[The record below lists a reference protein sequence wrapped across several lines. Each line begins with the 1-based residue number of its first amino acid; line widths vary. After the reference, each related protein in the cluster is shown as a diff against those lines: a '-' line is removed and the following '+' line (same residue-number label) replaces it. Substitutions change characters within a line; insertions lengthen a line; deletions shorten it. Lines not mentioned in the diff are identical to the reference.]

1 MSTAARTGPRVGL
14 LGGSFDPPHLA
25 HLALGQA
32 AMDQL
37 GLTEL
42 RWLPAGAPWQK
53 ADRQAQMAA
62 PMQRLAMLRLL
73 LGDDAAARGQ
83 IIDERELHR
92 DGPTYTIDTVRE
104 LQAERPELPA
114 DDWLLILGQDQYA
127 RFHTWRDWSEL
138 LQRLTLAVAA
148 RDGQPPE
155 PPPELARV
163 PHRLQVITLP
173 PHPISASDIRRR
185 AATGADACTLTPLVG
200 AAVAG
205 YIARHGLY
213 QFFSHP
219 TAQG

>member
-1 MSTAARTGPRVGL
+1 MPTAARTGPRVGL

-32 AMDQL
+32 AMAQL

-53 ADRQAQMAA
+53 ADRLAQMAA
-62 PMQRLAMLRLL
+62 PEQRLAMLGLL

-83 IIDERELHR
+83 VIDDRELRR
-92 DGPTYTIDTVRE
+92 DGATYTIDTIRE
-104 LQAERPELPA
+104 LQAERPEVPA
-114 DDWLLILGQDQYA
+114 EDWLLVLGQDQYA
-127 RFHTWRDWSEL
+127 RFHTWRDWPEL

-148 RDGQPPE
+148 RGGQPPQ
-155 PPPELARV
+155 PSPELAAL
-163 PHRLQVITLP
+163 PHRVRHIDLP
-173 PHPISASDIRRR
+173 PLDISASDIRRR
-185 AATGADACTLTPLVG
+185 AATGAAAHSLAPLVG
-200 AAVAG
+200 EAVAG

-213 QFFSHP
+213 HSFSHP